1 MSHFY
6 DCSKKVALL
15 SQSTTPPQARK
26 ANHYPSVT
34 TILGILKSDFVDN
47 IWKPRKIVELAR
59 ENPELDSGAISELT
73 YGQYPHPETEK
84 MIASSE
90 FGTQVHARI
99 EELVLAMRDGFGVD
113 YNPFNAWAEPFLV
126 WLEDNNVEVLNAE
139 EVVYSHRM
147 RIAGSVDF
155 IGEMDGKIF
164 LADYKC
170 RSCKGSGKGKFYDKD
185 CSQLSIESW
194 MYARMY
200 GLDYLPAV
208 RSICIDVDTK
218 QHIHKEWSELD
229 MYKGILRA
237 KLLATVYWMDWMS
250 EDVGKLKNEKIE
262 IINDEIAMTCQ
273 ILNDLKEVNNEQ

>member
-6 DCSKKVALL
+6 DCKKKVAIL
-15 SQSTTPPQARK
+15 SRSTTPPQARK

-34 TILGILKSDFVDN
+34 TILGILKSDFIDN
-47 IWKPRKIVELAR
+47 IWKPKKIAELAR
-59 ENPELDSGAISELT
+59 EHPSIEAGSVADLT
-73 YGQYPHPETEK
+73 YGQYPHPETGD
-84 MIASSE
+84 MIPSSE
-90 FGTQVHARI
+90 FGTSVHARI

-113 YNPFNAWAEPFLV
+113 YNAYNDWAEPFLV
-126 WLEDNNVEVLNAE
+126 WLEDNNVEVINAE

-208 RSICIDVDTK
+208 RSICIDVDSK
-218 QHIHKEWSELD
+218 EHMHKEWSELD

-237 KLLATVYWMDWMS
+237 KLLATIYWMDWMN
-250 EDVGKLKNEKIE
+250 EDVGKLKCEKME